1 MGGGQ
6 GLGAR
11 MPQWAFGALAVY
23 VITGTL
29 QPTITDVI
37 AYGGGTGSVHDRGPP
52 MMLPVLA
59 STLGMAL
66 VHPLARLV
74 ATLREARYGVHRMA
88 LPGTPSRRAKAG
100 GGAGA
105 VAVGWC
111 TEGAGGGG
119 LLPSLLQ
126 CGIGARCKANPRLF
140 VRLLAAGAIDLVSGV
155 LLTAGLLR
163 VGSAVYVVVYAS
175 NTLWTA
181 LISRCRPG
189 GRQLGRARW
198 LAVATLTLGL
208 LVNAWATSR
217 EAASGLAAQQQQQQR
232 QQHHALA
239 LSATASAQSALSA
252 KASAVA
258 AAGRADAALGTLLL
272 LAGTLVHSLVF
283 VVSDALI
290 EGGLGGHELCSAI
303 GGLET
308 AVLVSYNAAL
318 LVTHPEVSAAL
329 VVAVR
334 SKGAVVQV
342 LAGYAALVVTNMLHA
357 AVFFKLLGEF
367 GAVGAAVMKGVQTV
381 LVFTIGATYFCHA
394 HADVRQCATPG
405 TVASMLLVL
414 AGLYG
419 FAANPPSDAPP
430 QRRQAGGPR
439 PQPRLKQQHNDVES
453 GAARTAAHDAEV
465 RGRVDAGLELELLPR
480 RRAQQGAA

>member
-1 MGGGQ
+1 
-6 GLGAR
+6 
-11 MPQWAFGALAVY
+11 MPQWVFGALAVY

-29 QPTITDVI
+29 QPTITDLI
-37 AYGGGTGSVHDRGPP
+37 SYGGGTGSVHDRGPP

-66 VHPLARLV
+66 VHPLTRL
-74 ATLREARYGVHRMA
+74 ATTLREARQCGVHRMA
-88 LPGTPSRRAKAG
+88 LPGTPSRRAKAS
-100 GGAGA
+100 AS
-105 VAVGWC
+105 
-111 TEGAGGGG
+111 AGGGG
-119 LLPSLLQ
+119 LLQSLLQ
-126 CGIGARCKANPRLF
+126 CGIGARCKASPQLF
-140 VRLLAAGAIDLVSGV
+140 VRLLSVGAIDLVSGV

-163 VGSAVYVVVYAS
+163 VGSAVYVVVYSS

-217 EAASGLAAQQQQQQR
+217 EAARGLAAAQQQRQHRQR
-232 QQHHALA
+232 HNHAL
-239 LSATASAQSALSA
+239 ALSA

-283 VVSDALI
+283 VVSEALI

-308 AVLVSYNAAL
+308 VVLVAYNAAL
-318 LVTHPEVSAAL
+318 LVTRPEVSAAL

-334 SKGAVVQV
+334 SKGAVAQV

-394 HADVRQCATPG
+394 HADVRQCATPA
-405 TVASMLLVL
+405 TVFSMLLVL
-414 AGLYG
+414 GGLLG
-419 FAANPPSDAPP
+419 FAANPPAPP
-430 QRRQAGGPR
+430 AGKAAG
-439 PQPRLKQQHNDVES
+439 KAT
-453 GAARTAAHDAEV
+453 AARSEAD
-465 RGRVDAGLELELLPR
+465 
-480 RRAQQGAA
+480 